1 MGGGGT
7 SSSGNQF
14 GFQNTTSTYSPDPMA
29 YNYLMGVLNMG
40 ANVGGIPYQPYTGQ
54 TLAGFTQDQLA
65 AMQGVREAV
74 GSAQPYIDQ
83 ATNLAA
89 QAYNLSSPSNFS
101 QAAVGQYLNPMMTD
115 FIKDRKSTR
124 LNSSHT

>member
-74 GSAQPYIDQ
+74 GGGDHCRYCRVLLCLSVTLGGVSGAVAASLSA
-83 ATNLAA
+83 LE
-89 QAYNLSSPSNFS
+89 
-101 QAAVGQYLNPMMTD
+101 GCQYALCAGDNAISGGPG
-115 FIKDRKSTR
+115 
-124 LNSSHT
+124 